1 LKDEQ
6 SRIDRYL
13 TWDSIKD
20 RLFKTFKEEMLYR
33 HQASLL
39 DRDTGVRYLL
49 QGERTDE
56 LALLF
61 YLYQDKEEYLQP
73 IALAFREHVQL
84 RGQELVGR
92 VDFNQEEHKEHT
104 KVKEVLV
111 STQIIEQLV
120 GMLEKYQTI
129 VKTCFQ
135 GHVIFERSRQGAF
148 ETFLNKDG
156 ET

>member
-1 LKDEQ
+1 MKDEQ

-49 QGERTDE
+49 QGERTDD

-61 YLYQDKEEYLQP
+61 YLY
-73 IALAFREHVQL
+73 
-84 RGQELVGR
+84 
-92 VDFNQEEHKEHT
+92 
-104 KVKEVLV
+104 
-111 STQIIEQLV
+111 
-120 GMLEKYQTI
+120 
-129 VKTCFQ
+129 
-135 GHVIFERSRQGAF
+135 
-148 ETFLNKDG
+148 
-156 ET
+156 